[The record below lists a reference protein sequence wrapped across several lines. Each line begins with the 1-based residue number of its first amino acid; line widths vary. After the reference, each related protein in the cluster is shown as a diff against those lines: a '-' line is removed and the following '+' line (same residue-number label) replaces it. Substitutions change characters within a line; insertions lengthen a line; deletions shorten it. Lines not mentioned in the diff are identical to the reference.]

1 MSTLRQLLSWGSET
15 LEKAEVPDS
24 GQDAWML
31 MEEVF
36 GIEKSY
42 YFLHGTDKIDPDVQ
56 KRYEEMIRD
65 RAKRI
70 PVQYLTG
77 KAWFMG
83 YEFLVN
89 SSVLIPRFDT
99 EVLVEETIKHIM
111 PGCRLLDV
119 CTGSGCILLSLLEEC
134 KGRISAATGV
144 DISKDALQV
153 AIANR
158 NRMGLTA
165 DFRESD
171 LFSDVEGVYDV
182 IVSNP
187 PYIATKELEGLMPE
201 VREHEPILALDGME
215 DGLYFYRKIVAQAG
229 EYLEQGGWLCFEI
242 GYDQGEALK
251 EMITEAGYGQVKII
265 KDLAEKESCVIV
277 GRCADYVLKDNPNVV
292 SVFVHADEKF
302 CLDRAMERNSM
313 TEKEMKKYIEKTDK
327 FRGDFYRYHTGHEWA
342 DARNYDLCLNSGKLG
357 FQKCVEEI
365 KAYIKIRFDL

>member
-201 VREHEPILALDGME
+201 VRDHEPRMALDGTE
-215 DGLYFYRKIVAQAG
+215 DGLHFYRRIIEEAG
-229 EYLEQGGWLCFEI
+229 KHLVSSGMLFFEI
-242 GYDQGEALK
+242 GYDQGQAVSEL
-251 EMITEAGYGQVKII
+251 MRTEGYREVQVVQDYAG
-265 KDLAEKESCVIV
+265 
-277 GRCADYVLKDNPNVV
+277 
-292 SVFVHADEKF
+292 
-302 CLDRAMERNSM
+302 LDRVVFGTYVTVQPAPFAKSR
-313 TEKEMKKYIEKTDK
+313 
-327 FRGDFYRYHTGHEWA
+327 
-342 DARNYDLCLNSGKLG
+342 
-357 FQKCVEEI
+357 
-365 KAYIKIRFDL
+365 

>member
-201 VREHEPILALDGME
+201 VRDHEPILALDGME

-242 GYDQGEALK
+242 GYDQGE
-251 EMITEAGYGQVKII
+251 V
-265 KDLAEKESCVIV
+265 
-277 GRCADYVLKDNPNVV
+277 CASLFV
-292 SVFVHADEKF
+292 S
-302 CLDRAMERNSM
+302 R
-313 TEKEMKKYIEKTDK
+313 
-327 FRGDFYRYHTGHEWA
+327 EW
-342 DARNYDLCLNSGKLG
+342 R
-357 FQKCVEEI
+357 
-365 KAYIKIRFDL
+365 

>member
-15 LEKAEVPDS
+15 LERAEVPDS

-134 KGRISAATGV
+134 KDRISAATGV

-201 VREHEPILALDGME
+201 VR
-215 DGLYFYRKIVAQAG
+215 
-229 EYLEQGGWLCFEI
+229 
-242 GYDQGEALK
+242 
-251 EMITEAGYGQVKII
+251 
-265 KDLAEKESCVIV
+265 
-277 GRCADYVLKDNPNVV
+277 
-292 SVFVHADEKF
+292 
-302 CLDRAMERNSM
+302 SM
-313 TEKEMKKYIEKTDK
+313 S
-327 FRGDFYRYHTGHEWA
+327 RY
-342 DARNYDLCLNSGKLG
+342 
-357 FQKCVEEI
+357 
-365 KAYIKIRFDL
+365 